1 MGDQDLWVR
10 VGHLPAPTPALSWA
24 IRPKRTARQ
33 AASPEAL
40 DEIEDD
46 ADDPLYRARW
56 FYEFTGGCVRY
67 DFDAEGEG
75 AQSVDRDVAAAIGM
89 YPMEALRELA
99 REAGYRGFE

>member
-1 MGDQDLWVR
+1 VADLRDDPPGVLVR
-10 VGHLPAPTPALSWA
+10 LPGEDEQLGLT
-24 IRPKRTARQ
+24 TT
-33 AASPEAL
+33 EAL

-56 FYEFTGGCVRY
+56 FYMFPGGCVRY

-75 AQSVDRDVAAAIGM
+75 AQSVDRDVAVAIGM
-89 YPMEALRELA
+89 YPMEELRELA